1 MPPVV
6 VSLRRHEYQG
16 TLNALRDQVEG
27 QRVGYL
33 DVELKLPNVNTPV
46 HLQLRCADAY
56 LIGFRGRDGWYHF
69 DGEEDGWGKGCGV
82 GSNYNVLADVGQITV
97 GSVDN
102 LASLANFKSGDV
114 LDTKLIVIAAA
125 VVSES
130 LRFATVATYFTGL
143 FNGMYKEFQ
152 LNQVVPAGELKRKY
166 FLNWAELT
174 QKKDPGVLLKK

>member
-1 MPPVV
+1 MPPIV

-16 TLNALRDQVEG
+16 TLNALRNQIDD

-33 DVELKLPNVNTPV
+33 DVELKLPYVNTEV
-46 HLQLRCADAY
+46 HLQLRCSDAY
-56 LIGFRGRDGWYHF
+56 IIGFRGQNSWYHF
-69 DGEEDGWGKGCGV
+69 DGEEGGWGTNCGL
-82 GSNYNVLADVGQITV
+82 GSNYNVLPDVGQITV

-102 LASLANFKSGDV
+102 LASLANFRSGTV
-114 LDTKLIVIAAA
+114 LDGKLIVIAAA

-152 LNQVVPAGELKRKY
+152 LNQVVPSGELKRKY
-166 FLNWAELT
+166 FLNWADLS
-174 QKKDPGVLLKK
+174 QKNDPGVLLRK

>member
-1 MPPVV
+1 MPPSV

-16 TLNALRDQVEG
+16 TLNALRNQIDG

-33 DVELKLPNVNTPV
+33 DVELKLPYVNTPV
-46 HLQLRCADAY
+46 HLQLRCSDAY
-56 LIGFRGRDGWYHF
+56 IIGFRGQDGWHHF
-69 DGEEDGWGKGCGV
+69 DGEEGGWGTSCGV
-82 GSNYNVLADVGQITV
+82 GSNYNVLPDVGQISI

-102 LASLANFKSGDV
+102 LSSLATFRSGSV
-114 LDTKLIVIAAA
+114 LDGKLIVIAAA

-152 LNQVVPAGELKRKY
+152 LNQVVPSGKLKRQY
-166 FLNWAELT
+166 FLNWADLS
-174 QKKDPGVLLKK
+174 QKNDPGVLLRK